1 MKREVVMRNRS
12 YFWPAILIL
21 TGVLALVAET
31 GAISGGRLLRLAD
44 LWPLVL
50 IVIGLELMNRRV
62 LQGLRRDLAT
72 ALIVLLAVGGAV
84 AYVAVRGPV
93 SDTTQTMD
101 SSNAVGSLNQA
112 TLDVDAGATTLTV
125 AGSDSLG
132 SDLYRAHIEYSG
144 TKPAI
149 SLDRTTGNLRIFKHN
164 DFAFFVSR
172 RFALALQLNSAVA
185 WNISANTG
193 ASNDTLKLSAVKV
206 GSITLNAGASRTDIT
221 LGRPTGIVRI
231 SVEGGAIT
239 LRVHRPSGSE
249 TFVHV
254 SGGAVNLSA
263 DGRELHGVGDETWQS
278 AGYDGAADAY
288 QVEIN
293 GGASNVTVDT
303 AAAQVSAM
311 HAADATGVHHAVPYG
326 SADAKRVERPA
337 TERVDSGSVEEG
349 GQTLLE

>member
-1 MKREVVMRNRS
+1 MRNRS

-21 TGVLALVAET
+21 IGVLALVAET
-31 GAISGGRLLRLAD
+31 GAISGGRLARLAD
-44 LWPLVL
+44 LWPLIL

-62 LQGLRRDLAT
+62 LQGPRRDLAT

-93 SDTTQTMD
+93 SDATQTMD
-101 SSNAVGSLNQA
+101 SSDAVGSLNQA
-112 TLDVDAGATTLTV
+112 TLNVDAGAATMSV
-125 AGSDSLG
+125 EGSSSLG
-132 SDLYRAHIEYSG
+132 SDLYRAHVEYGG
-144 TKPAI
+144 TKPTI
-149 SLDRTTGNLRIFKHN
+149 SLDRSTGNLRIFKNN
-164 DFAFFVSR
+164 DFSFFANR
-172 RFALALQLNSAVA
+172 RFVVNLQLNSAVS
-185 WNISANTG
+185 WNVIANTG

-206 GSITLNAGASRTDIT
+206 GSIALNAGASRTDIT

-239 LRVHRPSGSE
+239 LRLHRPTGSE
-249 TFVHV
+249 AFVHV

-263 DGRELHGVGDETWQS
+263 DGRQLHGVGDESWQS

-303 AAAQVSAM
+303 TAA
-311 HAADATGVHHAVPYG
+311 
-326 SADAKRVERPA
+326 
-337 TERVDSGSVEEG
+337 
-349 GQTLLE
+349 